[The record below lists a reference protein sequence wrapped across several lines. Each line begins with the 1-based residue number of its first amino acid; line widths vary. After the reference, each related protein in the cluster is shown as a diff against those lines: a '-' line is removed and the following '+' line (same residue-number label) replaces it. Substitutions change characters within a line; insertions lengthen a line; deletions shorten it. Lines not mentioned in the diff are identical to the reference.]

1 MATYDEFF
9 AKFKRMFRS
18 ETVVIQDHENIE
30 DKENPEDTVDT
41 VDICCGYKLCKTCY
55 PQNVGC
61 LTYEDSLKKENY
73 KKEKVIRQMK
83 SETVNLRDQISLM
96 VKNFQV

>member
-1 MATYDEFF
+1 MASSDDFF

-30 DKENPEDTVDT
+30 DEENPEDT
-41 VDICCGYKLCKTCY
+41 VDICCGYKFCKTCY
-55 PQNVGC
+55 PQYVGC
-61 LTYEDSLKKENY
+61 LTYEESLKKENY

-83 SETVNLRDQISLM
+83 SKTSNIRDQINSM
-96 VKNFQV
+96 VKNLQIY